1 MLLPSSP
8 LEQRLFSMIP
18 PRRFSSGRKIT
29 AESTVNQSTPSE
41 PAACVCRS
49 SAALYIAVAVTGG
62 VVYFRLVKGWKIADM
77 LYVTRS
83 GLKKSIAQVTE
94 GAGLLG
100 FKRMSAFHQT
110 GASLPFTA

>member
-1 MLLPSSP
+1 MLP
-8 LEQRLFSMIP
+8 LWLQNYAEN
-18 PRRFSSGRKIT
+18 T
-29 AESTVNQSTPSE
+29 ANQSNPSE
-41 PAACVCRS
+41 HAVHLRRS

-94 GAGLLG
+94 GAGQ
-100 FKRMSAFHQT
+100 FSQNARERRVCSATLVQACLSQQA
-110 GASLPFTA
+110 GSLFL